1 MKDLL
6 IKIKNFS
13 IITIIA
19 SFVLGL
25 VLLIWPNESITAVS
39 ILTGVTTI
47 LLGVTAWISYFAK
60 EKSII
65 LATAG
70 TVCII
75 IGIII
80 CVKYQSIIAILL
92 FLFGIFI
99 TISGAVDLIT
109 SFYSRASGLGTWVV
123 STVLSA
129 AVLILGVVIMVNPLH
144 TSQALVRLVG
154 AGLLVY
160 AIVDLVTFIQVKRV
174 AKEIKEEFKN
184 IESPIVDADAK
195 EVEND
200 DEIDS
205 NGREV

>member
-19 SFVLGL
+19 SFVIGL

-47 LLGVTAWISYFAK
+47 LLGVTAWISYFTK

-75 IGIII
+75 IGVII
-80 CVKYQSIIAILL
+80 CAKYQSIIAILL

-109 SFYSRASGLGTWVV
+109 SFYSRAGGLGTWGV

-154 AGLLVY
+154 AGLIVY

-184 IESPIVDADAK
+184 IEPPIVDADAK

-200 DEIDS
+200 NEIDS

>member
-1 MKDLL
+1 M
-6 IKIKNFS
+6 
-13 IITIIA
+13 
-19 SFVLGL
+19 
-25 VLLIWPNESITAVS
+25 LLIWPNESITAVS

-75 IGIII
+75 IGVII

-129 AVLILGVVIMVNPLH
+129 AVLILGIVIMVNPLH

-184 IESPIVDADAK
+184 IEPPIVDADAK
-195 EVEND
+195 EVDND
-200 DEIDS
+200 NEIDS

>member
-19 SFVLGL
+19 SFVIGL

-65 LATAG
+65 LTTAG

-75 IGIII
+75 IGVII

-184 IESPIVDADAK
+184 IEPPIVDADAK
-195 EVEND
+195 EVNND
-200 DEIDS
+200 NEIDS

>member
-19 SFVLGL
+19 SFVIGL

-75 IGIII
+75 IGVII

-92 FLFGIFI
+92 KSRRTRHLACFNCSFG
-99 TISGAVDLIT
+99 SGAY
-109 SFYSRASGLGTWVV
+109 F
-123 STVLSA
+123 
-129 AVLILGVVIMVNPLH
+129 
-144 TSQALVRLVG
+144 
-154 AGLLVY
+154 
-160 AIVDLVTFIQVKRV
+160 
-174 AKEIKEEFKN
+174 
-184 IESPIVDADAK
+184 
-195 EVEND
+195 
-200 DEIDS
+200 
-205 NGREV
+205 GRCDYG

>member
-19 SFVLGL
+19 SFVIGL

-47 LLGVTAWISYFAK
+47 LLGVTAWISYFEK

-75 IGIII
+75 IGVII

-109 SFYSRASGLGTWVV
+109 SFYSRAGGLGTWVV

-184 IESPIVDADAK
+184 IEPPIVDTDAK
-195 EVEND
+195 EVDND

>member
-19 SFVLGL
+19 SFVIGL

-109 SFYSRASGLGTWVV
+109 SFYSRAGGLGTWGV

-144 TSQALVRLVG
+144 TSQALAARLYPPG
-154 AGLLVY
+154 LPCAGLLPLPHTWQRWGF
-160 AIVDLVTFIQVKRV
+160 AARQGGGC
-174 AKEIKEEFKN
+174 
-184 IESPIVDADAK
+184 SPSVQLPVQTWTPKFRFAA
-195 EVEND
+195 
-200 DEIDS
+200 
-205 NGREV
+205 GRN

>member
-1 MKDLL
+1 M
-6 IKIKNFS
+6 
-13 IITIIA
+13 
-19 SFVLGL
+19 
-25 VLLIWPNESITAVS
+25 
-39 ILTGVTTI
+39 
-47 LLGVTAWISYFAK
+47 
-60 EKSII
+60 
-65 LATAG
+65 
-70 TVCII
+70 
-75 IGIII
+75 
-80 CVKYQSIIAILL
+80 
-92 FLFGIFI
+92 FGIFI

-109 SFYSRASGLGTWVV
+109 SFYSRASGLGTWGV

-184 IESPIVDADAK
+184 IEPPIVDTDAK
-195 EVEND
+195 EVDND

>member
-1 MKDLL
+1 MHYHR
-6 IKIKNFS
+6 
-13 IITIIA
+13 
-19 SFVLGL
+19 V
-25 VLLIWPNESITAVS
+25 
-39 ILTGVTTI
+39 
-47 LLGVTAWISYFAK
+47 
-60 EKSII
+60 
-65 LATAG
+65 
-70 TVCII
+70 
-75 IGIII
+75 II

-160 AIVDLVTFIQVKRV
+160 AIVDLVNLFRL
-174 AKEIKEEFKN
+174 KELPKKLRGI
-184 IESPIVDADAK
+184 
-195 EVEND
+195 
-200 DEIDS
+200 
-205 NGREV
+205 

>member
-19 SFVLGL
+19 SFVIGL

-47 LLGVTAWISYFAK
+47 LLGVTAWISYVAK

-109 SFYSRASGLGTWVV
+109 SFYSRASGLGTWGV

-129 AVLILGVVIMVNPLH
+129 AVLILGIVIMVNPLH

-184 IESPIVDADAK
+184 IEPPIVDADAK
-195 EVEND
+195 EVDND
-200 DEIDS
+200 NEIDS

>member
-19 SFVLGL
+19 SFVIGL

-39 ILTGVTTI
+39 ILTGITTI

-75 IGIII
+75 IGVII

-92 FLFGIFI
+92 FLLFI

-109 SFYSRASGLGTWVV
+109 SFYSRAGGLGTWGV

-160 AIVDLVTFIQVKRV
+160 AIVDLVTFIQVKKV
-174 AKEIKEEFKN
+174 ANEIKEEFKN
-184 IESPIVDADAK
+184 IEPPIVDTDAK
-195 EVEND
+195 EVNND

>member
-19 SFVLGL
+19 SFVIGL

-39 ILTGVTTI
+39 ILTGVTAI

-60 EKSII
+60 EKSIV

-75 IGIII
+75 IGVII

-109 SFYSRASGLGTWVV
+109 SFYSRAGGLGTWVV
-123 STVLSA
+123 STVLSV

-144 TSQALVRLVG
+144 TSQALVRLV
-154 AGLLVY
+154 
-160 AIVDLVTFIQVKRV
+160 DLVTFIQVKRV

-184 IESPIVDADAK
+184 IEPPIVDADAK
-195 EVEND
+195 EVNND

>member
-19 SFVLGL
+19 SFVIGL

-75 IGIII
+75 IGVII

-109 SFYSRASGLGTWVV
+109 SFYSKAGGLGTWGV
-123 STVLSA
+123 STVLSL
-129 AVLILGVVIMVNPLH
+129 AVLIMVNPLH

-154 AGLLVY
+154 AGLIVY

-184 IESPIVDADAK
+184 IEPPIVDADAK
-195 EVEND
+195 EVNND

-205 NGREV
+205 DGREV

>member
-19 SFVLGL
+19 SFVIGL

-47 LLGVTAWISYFAK
+47 LLGVTAWISYLQR
-60 EKSII
+60 KSII

-109 SFYSRASGLGTWVV
+109 SFYSRAGGLGTWGV

-154 AGLLVY
+154 AGLIVY
-160 AIVDLVTFIQVKRV
+160 AIVDLITFIQVKRV

-184 IESPIVDADAK
+184 IEPPIVDADAK
-195 EVEND
+195 EVDND

>member
-19 SFVLGL
+19 SFVIGL

-39 ILTGVTTI
+39 ILTGITTI

-75 IGIII
+75 IGVII

-99 TISGAVDLIT
+99 TIG
-109 SFYSRASGLGTWVV
+109 GLGTWGV
-123 STVLSA
+123 STVLSL

-154 AGLLVY
+154 AGLIVY

-184 IESPIVDADAK
+184 IEPPIVDADAK
-195 EVEND
+195 EVNND

-205 NGREV
+205 DGREV

>member
-19 SFVLGL
+19 SFVIGL

-39 ILTGVTTI
+39 ILTGAI

-60 EKSII
+60 EKSIV

-75 IGIII
+75 IGVII

-109 SFYSRASGLGTWVV
+109 SFYSRAGGLGTWVV
-123 STVLSA
+123 STVLSV

-184 IESPIVDADAK
+184 IEPPIVDADAK
-195 EVEND
+195 EVNND

>member
-19 SFVLGL
+19 SFVIGL

-75 IGIII
+75 IGVII
-80 CVKYQSIIAILL
+80 C
-92 FLFGIFI
+92 
-99 TISGAVDLIT
+99 
-109 SFYSRASGLGTWVV
+109 
-123 STVLSA
+123 
-129 AVLILGVVIMVNPLH
+129 
-144 TSQALVRLVG
+144 
-154 AGLLVY
+154 
-160 AIVDLVTFIQVKRV
+160 
-174 AKEIKEEFKN
+174 AK
-184 IESPIVDADAK
+184 
-195 EVEND
+195 
-200 DEIDS
+200 
-205 NGREV
+205 

>member
-19 SFVLGL
+19 SFVIGL

-109 SFYSRASGLGTWVV
+109 SFYSRAGGLGTWCV
-123 STVLSA
+123 STVLSL

-154 AGLLVY
+154 AGLIVY

-184 IESPIVDADAK
+184 IEPPIVDADAK
-195 EVEND
+195 EVDND

>member
-19 SFVLGL
+19 SFVIGL

-75 IGIII
+75 IGVII

-109 SFYSRASGLGTWVV
+109 SFYSKAGGLGTWGV
-123 STVLSA
+123 STVLSL

-144 TSQALVRLVG
+144 TSQALVRLV
-154 AGLLVY
+154 
-160 AIVDLVTFIQVKRV
+160 VTFIQVKRV

-184 IESPIVDADAK
+184 IEPPIVDADAK
-195 EVEND
+195 EVNND

-205 NGREV
+205 DGREV

>member
-1 MKDLL
+1 M
-6 IKIKNFS
+6 
-13 IITIIA
+13 
-19 SFVLGL
+19 
-25 VLLIWPNESITAVS
+25 LLIWPNESITAVS

-75 IGIII
+75 IGVII

-109 SFYSRASGLGTWVV
+109 SFYSRAGGLGTWVV
-123 STVLSA
+123 STVLSV

-184 IESPIVDADAK
+184 IEPPIVDTDAK
-195 EVEND
+195 EVDND

>member
-1 MKDLL
+1 MQKKKALYL
-6 IKIKNFS
+6 QQQERF
-13 IITIIA
+13 
-19 SFVLGL
+19 
-25 VLLIWPNESITAVS
+25 
-39 ILTGVTTI
+39 
-47 LLGVTAWISYFAK
+47 Y
-60 EKSII
+60 
-65 LATAG
+65 
-70 TVCII
+70 II
-75 IGIII
+75 IGVII

-184 IESPIVDADAK
+184 IEPPIVDADAK
-195 EVEND
+195 EVNND
-200 DEIDS
+200 NEIDS
-205 NGREV
+205 DGREV

>member
-19 SFVLGL
+19 SFVIGL
-25 VLLIWPNESITAVS
+25 VLLIWPDESITAVS

-47 LLGVTAWISYFAK
+47 LLGVSAWISYFAK
-60 EKSII
+60 EKSVV
-65 LATAG
+65 LATGG

-75 IGIII
+75 VGLII

-92 FLFGIFI
+92 FLFGVFM
-99 TISGAVDLIT
+99 TISGAVDLST
-109 SFYSRASGLGTWVV
+109 SFYSKASGLGTWGV
-123 STVLSA
+123 STILSI
-129 AVLILGVVIMVNPLH
+129 AVLVLGVVIMVNPLH
-144 TSQALVRLVG
+144 TSQALVRLAG

-160 AIVDLVTFIQVKRV
+160 AVVDLVTFIQVKKA

-184 IESPIVDADAK
+184 IEPPIVDADAR
-195 EVEND
+195 EVNSD